1 MDYAEISSVQKLFSL
16 EYDLKGF
23 FCDFKIY
30 SAEEKS
36 GKNSFTIFNVSNG
49 RPEETLGFL
58 IVYFDERE
66 KMYKGLV
73 RIPSEVKRSP
83 LENENFITFLI
94 QNFFNQKIVNFYF
107 RKNIWKKLK
116 GLLKYLKR
124 II

>member
-1 MDYAEISSVQKLFSL
+1 MDYAEISSVKKLFSL

-116 GLLKYLKR
+116 GLLS
-124 II
+124 I